1 MTSWAGAAL
10 RSFVWAAIAATG
22 AAAAHEAAHEGA
34 HEEAPA
40 LNGPVAGPPVAGTP
54 VATSAPVMEL
64 QQVAANVFFVQGV
77 SALGSAANRNFI
89 SNAGFVITHDS
100 VVVIDA
106 LGSPALAEELVQK
119 IRTLTP
125 KPISHVLLTHYHADH
140 IYGLQVFE
148 ALGAKIVAHAQAREY
163 INSETAHLRLE
174 ASRKDLAPWVDQ
186 GTRLVPASQ
195 WVAGDSSTLKVG
207 GVDFVLQ
214 HMGPS
219 HTPEDTAIFLP
230 QSGVLFIGDVVFRNR
245 IPYVG
250 QADSR
255 HWIAALDELL
265 KLPVKVM
272 VPGHG
277 PASEQ
282 PRRDMQ
288 LTRDYLHYLREAM
301 GKAAANLDPFDE
313 AYQATDWS
321 RFSAYP
327 LFKEANRMN
336 AYNTFLLM
344 EQEKP

>member
-1 MTSWAGAAL
+1 MTKLMKSVAGTAVWLSLAAL
-10 RSFVWAAIAATG
+10 GSTGLVYAHEADAAASTPAAATG
-22 AAAAHEAAHEGA
+22 KAAVAA
-34 HEEAPA
+34 P
-40 LNGPVAGPPVAGTP
+40 
-54 VATSAPVMEL
+54 MRL
-64 QQVAANVFFVQGV
+64 QQVAKNVYFVQGV
-77 SALGSAANRNFI
+77 SALGSPVNRNFI
-89 SNAGFVITHDS
+89 SNAGFVVTGDS

-119 IRTLTP
+119 IKTITP

-148 ALGAKIVAHAQAREY
+148 ALGAKIVANAHAREY
-163 INSETAHLRLE
+163 INSETAQLRLE
-174 ASRKDLAPWVDQ
+174 ASRKELAPWVNKD
-186 GTRLVPASQ
+186 TRMVAASE
-195 WVAGDSSTLKVG
+195 WVTGESTKLTIG

-219 HTPEDTAIFLP
+219 HTPEDTAIYLP
-230 QSGVLFIGDVVFRNR
+230 QGGVLFIGDVVFRNR

-277 PASEQ
+277 PASNQ
-282 PRRDMQ
+282 PRQDMQ
-288 LTRDYLHYLREAM
+288 LTRDYLSYLRESM
-301 GKAAANLDPFDE
+301 GKAAANLDPFDD

-321 RFSAYP
+321 KFSGYP

>member
-1 MTSWAGAAL
+1 
-10 RSFVWAAIAATG
+10 
-22 AAAAHEAAHEGA
+22 
-34 HEEAPA
+34 
-40 LNGPVAGPPVAGTP
+40 
-54 VATSAPVMEL
+54 MEL

-195 WVAGDSSTLKVG
+195 WVSGDSSTLKVG
-207 GVDFVLQ
+207 AWTLCCSTW
-214 HMGPS
+214 GPRIRRRIRPS
-219 HTPEDTAIFLP
+219 SCRKAVCCSLAMWCFATAFP
-230 QSGVLFIGDVVFRNR
+230 MWAR
-245 IPYVG
+245 PT
-250 QADSR
+250 
-255 HWIAALDELL
+255 AATGL
-265 KLPVKVM
+265 
-272 VPGHG
+272 
-277 PASEQ
+277 
-282 PRRDMQ
+282 RRW
-288 LTRDYLHYLREAM
+288 TSCSSC
-301 GKAAANLDPFDE
+301 P
-313 AYQATDWS
+313 
-321 RFSAYP
+321 
-327 LFKEANRMN
+327 
-336 AYNTFLLM
+336 
-344 EQEKP
+344 

>member
-1 MTSWAGAAL
+1 MTIDLKAAAL
-10 RSFVWAAIAATG
+10 AALLAV
-22 AAAAHEAAHEGA
+22 AAAGGTGTASAHEAA
-34 HEEAPA
+34 APTA
-40 LNGPVAGPPVAGTP
+40 QAVAA
-54 VATSAPVMEL
+54 APMRL
-64 QQVAANVFFVQGV
+64 QQLAANVYFVQGV
-77 SALGSAANRNFI
+77 SALGSPANRNFI
-89 SNAGFVITHDS
+89 SNAGFVITADS

-106 LGSPALAEELVQK
+106 LGSPALAQELVEK

-125 KPISHVLLTHYHADH
+125 KPISHVILTHYHADH

-148 ALGAKIVAHAQAREY
+148 ALGAKIVAHALAREY
-163 INSETAHLRLE
+163 INSETARLRLQ
-174 ASRKDLAPWVDQ
+174 ASRQELAPWIDADTHMV
-186 GTRLVPASQ
+186 AANQ
-195 WVAGDSSTLKVG
+195 WVSGDAERLSIG
-207 GVDFVLQ
+207 GVDFLLQ
-214 HMGPS
+214 HMGPA

-277 PASEQ
+277 GASDKPGQ
-282 PRRDMQ
+282 DMQ
-288 LTRDYLHYLREAM
+288 LTRDYLQYLRSAM
-301 GKAAANLDPFDE
+301 GQAAANLDPFDE
-313 AYQATDWS
+313 AYRSTDWS
-321 RFSAYP
+321 RFAGYP